1 MPEPKYE
8 VLDITPELAM
18 SILEG
23 NTHNRN
29 IRQRVVDM
37 YAADMAAG
45 KWDGEN
51 GQTIVISDDSRVVDG
66 QHRLWAIVQSET
78 TQRIL
83 VVSGVPM
90 TAQLN
95 IDTQA
100 KRKFGDQLKFDG
112 EQYPNVLAGVVR
124 NVALWEAGAR
134 RSLNNIGVSHPQMLA
149 TLEKYPWLRE
159 STNVAEA
166 VRRCQPIPGS
176 VVGLCHWL
184 FAQIDY
190 EDCEHFFAL
199 FRGDHDGLAK
209 THPVRVL
216 QDTLARNQS
225 STARLPKA
233 VMIAYVIKAWN
244 AYRAGESIS
253 LLRYRPGGANPEKFP
268 EPK

>member
-8 VLDITPELAM
+8 VLDITPERAM

-37 YAADMAAG
+37 YAADMTAG

-51 GQTIVISDDSRVVDG
+51 GQTIVISDDGRVVDG

-78 TQRIL
+78 TQRML
-83 VVSGVPM
+83 VVTGVPM
-90 TAQLN
+90 THQLN

-100 KRKFGDQLKFDG
+100 KRRFGDQLALDG
-112 EQYPNVLAGVVR
+112 EQYPNVLAAVVR
-124 NVALWEAGAR
+124 HVALWEAGMR
-134 RSLNNIGVSHPQMLA
+134 RSLNNIGVSNPQMLE
-149 TLEKYPWLRE
+149 TLEKYPDLRE
-159 STNVAEA
+159 STNVAES
-166 VRRCQPIPGS
+166 VRRVRPISAS
-176 VVGLCHWL
+176 VIGLCHWL
-184 FAQIDY
+184 FSRIDDD
-190 EDCEHFFAL
+190 DCEHFFEL
-199 FRGDHDGLAK
+199 LKGNHDGLAK

-216 QDTLARNQS
+216 QETLERNQS
-225 STARLPKA
+225 STSKLPR
-233 VMIAYVIKAWN
+233 VTLIAFVIKAWN
-244 AYRAGESIS
+244 AYRAGEPLG